1 MFKWVHS
8 RKNKKGFTL
17 LELIV
22 VMGVLAILV
31 AMGVPKFLGYTKD
44 ADVTAMRADVKLL
57 EQAGLQYAL
66 HNDDSFP
73 IAVDTNGDYVEA
85 VVDPGVQGELG
96 EDVTLYK
103 IDGDK
108 LSDFVRSLKN
118 DFDAYGMTED
128 GEVFHLK
135 GVTGSDSK
143 KYFGIGSND
152 YVGATSDSAE

>member
-44 ADVTAMRADVKLL
+44 ANVAAMRADVKLL

-66 HNDDSFP
+66 HNDDEFP
-73 IAVDTNGDYVEA
+73 IAVDETGGYVEA
-85 VVDPGVQGELG
+85 TVDPDVQGELG

-103 IDGDK
+103 IDRDK

-128 GEVFHLK
+128 GEVFHLN

-143 KYFGIGSND
+143 EYFGIGSDD
-152 YVGATSDSAE
+152 YVGAASDSAE